1 MPTSIGHAAAG
12 IAAAWTADLIPG
24 QRAWR
29 TAPRQASWYRRAGD
43 GFTLLCGALGAVAD
57 LDLVIHSHRG
67 ATHSIGAAII
77 AGLLAAAFALVAR
90 RPVMRV
96 SLMSAAAYGT
106 HVVLDWLGVDT
117 YWPFGI
123 QALWPFSA
131 RWYISGLDIFP
142 QTERAQFLSAAAI
155 QINLAAVAREMMIL
169 TPLLV
174 ILWIA
179 RTRSLAASVG

>member
-1 MPTSIGHAAAG
+1 
-12 IAAAWTADLIPG
+12 
-24 QRAWR
+24 
-29 TAPRQASWYRRAGD
+29 
-43 GFTLLCGALGAVAD
+43 
-57 LDLVIHSHRG
+57 
-67 ATHSIGAAII
+67 
-77 AGLLAAAFALVAR
+77 
-90 RPVMRV
+90 
-96 SLMSAAAYGT
+96 MSASAYGT

-123 QALWPFSA
+123 QALWPFST

-174 ILWIA
+174 GLWIA
-179 RTRSLAASVG
+179 RTRALAAPLG

>member
-24 QRAWR
+24 HRAWR
-29 TAPRQASWYRRAGD
+29 TAPRQASWFRRAGD
-43 GFTLLCGALGAVAD
+43 GFTLMCGAIGAVAD

-77 AGLLAAAFALVAR
+77 AGLVAAAFAWVAS
-90 RPVMRV
+90 RPVLRV

-106 HVVLDWLGVDT
+106 HVLLDWLGVDT

-123 QALWPFSA
+123 QALWPFST
-131 RWYISGLDIFP
+131 RWYISGLGIFP
-142 QTERAQFLSAAAI
+142 QTERVRFLSAAAI
-155 QINLAAVAREMMIL
+155 QINLAAVSQEMMIL
-169 TPLLV
+169 TPLLLG
-174 ILWIA
+174 LWIA
-179 RTRSLAASVG
+179 RTRALAASVP

>member
-1 MPTSIGHAAAG
+1 
-12 IAAAWTADLIPG
+12 LIPG

-29 TAPRQASWYRRAGD
+29 TAPRQASLYRRAGN

-57 LDLVIHSHRG
+57 LDLVVHSHRG

-77 AGLLAAAFALVAR
+77 TGLLAAASARVAR
-90 RPVMRV
+90 PPVMPV
-96 SLMSAAAYGT
+96 SLMSASAYGT

-123 QALWPFSA
+123 QALWPFST

-174 ILWIA
+174 GLWIA
-179 RTRSLAASVG
+179 RTRALAAPLG